1 MSKATNGWLD
11 ALESS
16 LTLNPSM
23 KYIAVHGIDDS
34 GRCTCGKPHSSPKDM
49 GKHPVDAWK
58 KTASSDFQVIRGW
71 FDTNSHYNLGLACK
85 ESGVFALD
93 KDPRSGGH
101 KSIDRLDAAS
111 NYSLVSTVTAIT
123 GQYVVDGE
131 TLRGNHYIYKCDP
144 SEELFGKLDAQGM
157 KGIDVKHDGYIVIS
171 PSRHFSGVDYEWAEG
186 KSLWE
191 IEIAEAPEDLLAVL
205 RKKPKAKVAPSK
217 SVVPIGIDPLEWVD
231 LVELADTA
239 KKVDLTE
246 AISKGLVEGER
257 AVEVYRI
264 TCSLAHKFG
273 TDDIAISVIKTFMSA
288 WNAAKIV
295 PPLEE
300 EGQNSLF
307 MHVRNAIQF
316 VKENP
321 LQGLPDSGIPGEE
334 FLLTDTTDSAVV
346 EWLGQ
351 FTEKEFC
358 WNQSFK
364 WMRYVDG
371 VWVSRSDEH
380 VREYLRT
387 FLLDFWTRAQSS
399 AMGLGASQS
408 VKNMLSTSRLKN
420 YEALLRGKLEVLS
433 EEFNKHHDL
442 LNAKNG
448 VVDLRTG
455 ELKPHDPKDYFTAI
469 TSVPYYANATHP
481 DCDKALEAIPDN
493 ARVYTQVYLGQAC
506 TGRVVSEDY
515 LITMLGGGRNGK
527 STVVHPVRIALGG
540 FATLVSDRILSARDG
555 DHTTDLTDLMH
566 KRFALLEEFPN
577 SLLNVKRLKDIV
589 GTPKM
594 SARRMRENNVTWT
607 PTHTMVITSNYEP
620 MVPASD
626 DATWRRLVKLDFPYR
641 YVYSPLL
648 PNDRPVELG
657 LKERMTESP
666 SGQHEAI
673 LAWLVQGA
681 MKWYANGMKLDPIP
695 KEIVEST
702 REWRL
707 SQDVIG
713 SFLNENVELKP
724 GTCIA
729 FDDLFASFKA
739 QHQDEVELASM
750 KNFAGALRAS
760 EFWQKNGLKSGR
772 KRIASIVLSRPNA
785 SMGHLPTQAT
795 CIFGASFKNE

>member
-1 MSKATNGWLD
+1 MSENKNGWLD
-11 ALESS
+11 TLESS
-16 LTLNPSM
+16 KALNPSL
-23 KYIAVHGIDDS
+23 KFIPVHGIDDA
-34 GRCTCGKPHSSPKDM
+34 GNCTCGDPHQDPKDI
-49 GKHPVDAWK
+49 GKHPVGAWK
-58 KTASSDFQVIRGW
+58 NKATSDFEIIRGW
-71 FDTNSHYNLGLACK
+71 YNKNPLYNIGIYCK
-85 ESGVFALD
+85 ESGFFGID

-111 NYSLVSTVTAIT
+111 NYSLLPTVTAIT
-123 GQYVVDGE
+123 GEYVVDGE
-131 TLRGNHYIYKCDP
+131 TMRGNHYLYKCDP
-144 SEELFGKLDAQGM
+144 AEELYGKLDSQGM
-157 KGIDVKHDGYIVIS
+157 KGIDIKHDGYIVIS
-171 PSRHFSGVDYEWAEG
+171 PSRHFSGITYEWAEG
-186 KSLWE
+186 KAPWE
-191 IEIAEAPEDLLAVL
+191 MEIAEAPEDLLAIL
-205 RKKPKAKVAPSK
+205 RKKPKPKSPVSK
-217 SVVPIGIDPLEWVD
+217 SVVPLGVDPLEWVD
-231 LVELADTA
+231 LVELADSA
-239 KKVDLTE
+239 NKVDLKD
-246 AISKGLVEGER
+246 AIAKGLVEGER

-273 TDDIAISVIKTFMSA
+273 TDEVATTMIKTFMIA
-288 WNAAKIV
+288 WNSAKIS
-295 PPLEE
+295 PPMEE
-300 EGQNSLF
+300 EGQNSLL

-321 LQGLPDSGIPGEE
+321 LQGLPDSGIAGEE
-334 FLLTDTTDSAVV
+334 FPLTDTTDSAVV

-358 WNQSFK
+358 WNQNFK
-364 WMRYVDG
+364 WMRYLDG
-371 VWVSRSDEH
+371 VWVPRADEH

-387 FLLDFWTRAQSS
+387 FLLSFWTRAQSS

-420 YEALLRGKLEVLS
+420 YETLLRGKLEVLS
-433 EEFNKHHDL
+433 DEFNKHHDL
-442 LNAKNG
+442 LNVKNG

-455 ELKPHDPKDYFTAI
+455 ALNPHNPKDYFTAI
-469 TSVPYYANATHP
+469 TSVPYYQNAKHP
-481 DCDKALEAIPDN
+481 DCDKALEAIPDY
-493 ARVYTQVYLGQAC
+493 ARNYTQVYLGQAC

-515 LITMLGGGRNGK
+515 LISMLGGGRNGK
-527 STVVHPVRIALGG
+527 STVVHPVRIVLGG

-648 PNDRPVELG
+648 PNERPVELG
-657 LKERMTESP
+657 LKDRMTESP
-666 SGQHEAI
+666 SGQHEAV

-681 MKWYANGMKLDPIP
+681 IKWYANGMKLDPIP

-729 FDDLFASFKA
+729 FDDLLACFKT
-739 QHQDEVELASM
+739 QHQDEIEFTSM

-760 EFWQKNGLKSGR
+760 EFWQSNGLKSGR
-772 KRIASIVLSRPNA
+772 KRISSISLSRPNV
-785 SMGHLPTQAT
+785 SMVSLPAQAT
-795 CIFGASFKNE
+795 CIYGVTFKSE